1 MGCGGSK
8 EMVEEE
14 PVQESDESKAL
25 QERMEAEQKEEAKI
39 IKLLVLGS
47 AQGHKCSHTPREPS
61 RPKTGRTALRGDPHT
76 FLGPSH
82 CPEPPLCPETLPCE
96 D

>member
-25 QERMEAEQKEEAKI
+25 MERMEAEQKEEAKI

-47 AQGHKCSHTPREPS
+47 APSHKCSHSPRGAFPPKDGARGAPGPPPHLPRPASPS
-61 RPKTGRTALRGDPHT
+61 GSASFARNDAV
-76 FLGPSH
+76 
-82 CPEPPLCPETLPCE
+82 
-96 D
+96 